1 MNVVAG
7 PFNILSLCAGYGGLD
22 LGLDL
27 ATGGAT
33 RVVCHVEREVFAAA
47 ILASRMAEASIPASP
62 IWSDLRTFDGTAW
75 RGAVDLVTGGYPCQP
90 FSQAGRRLGERDER
104 HLWPEIARIIAEVE
118 PGVVFLENVPGHLS
132 LGFDAVCDDLHG
144 MGFCVAAGL
153 FSASEV
159 GAPHRRERLF
169 ILGIVADGDGGRR
182 EVVGRGGLR
191 PDGDA
196 PRRHDVDRRDGAAAD
211 LADAERGIGQK
222 EPRHGRR
229 SEDTCG
235 AGSTDHASGCR
246 EGLADAAD
254 DHGWGGIDATEAGV
268 GPDGK
273 WRRGLAG
280 GEPDVAD
287 PGSER
292 PQEVGPGRTA
302 DGPTG
307 RGGGAVVADPAGFDD
322 RRRGSA
328 GDVDSGREA
337 GAGGRPG
344 AANGPDDL
352 HSDLGPFPPGPA
364 DTIAWRRILVARP
377 DLAPAV
383 ESDIRRVADG
393 AAPRLDR
400 LRALGN
406 GVVPLVA
413 AYAFVSLWACLGA
426 SGDELK

>member
-7 PFNILSLCAGYGGLD
+7 PFNILSLCSGYGGLD
-22 LGLDL
+22 LGVDL
-27 ATGGAT
+27 ATGGAS

-90 FSQAGRRLGERDER
+90 FSQAGKRLGDRDER
-104 HLWPEIARIIAEVE
+104 HLWPDIARIIAEVE

-144 MGFCVAAGL
+144 MGFRVAAGL

-182 EVVGRGGLR
+182 EGVGRGGLR
-191 PDGDA
+191 PDGNA
-196 PRRHDVDRRDGAAAD
+196 PRRHDVDRRDGAVDEMAD
-211 LADAERGIGQK
+211 TTDGRCGELWPASGRDGRAQQDGGTLADASHD
-222 EPRHGRR
+222 HGRR
-229 SEDTCG
+229 
-235 AGSTDHASGCR
+235 R
-246 EGLADAAD
+246 V
-254 DHGWGGIDATEAGV
+254 GGEEAGV
-268 GPDGK
+268 GPHGK
-273 WRRGLAG
+273 WGRGLAG
-280 GEPDVAD
+280 VEPDVANA
-287 PGSER
+287 GGER
-292 PQEVGPGRTA
+292 PQGLGPGGA
-302 DGPTG
+302 AEGPTG
-307 RGGGAVVADPAGFDD
+307 RSGGAVVADTAGVDD
-322 RRRGSA
+322 GGRGSE
-328 GDVDSGREA
+328 GDVDPGREA

-364 DTIAWRRILVARP
+364 DTIAWRRILVSRP

-383 ESDIRRVADG
+383 ESDVRRVADG
-393 AAPRLDR
+393 RAPRLDR

-426 SGDELK
+426 SSDELK